1 MSDFRLKKSFLGIA
15 MSGTM
20 GVVGCSSVQPPTATI
35 SQAQLAIRQA
45 DQSKASQYAP
55 LELRKAQE
63 KFAQA
68 EKAMRNEEYLKAR
81 RLAEAA
87 GGLVDARLAESKAN
101 SGMAR
106 RNAAELQKTIESLRA
121 EAQRGSIR

>member
-1 MSDFRLKKSFLGIA
+1 MSDFRSRNSFLVIA
-15 MSGTM
+15 ISSAM
-20 GVVGCSSVQPPTATI
+20 GLVGCSSVQPPTATV
-35 SQAQLAIRQA
+35 SQAQLAIREA

-63 KFAQA
+63 KFAEA

-81 RLAEAA
+81 RLAEQA
-87 GGLVDARLAESKAN
+87 LVDARLAESKAN
-101 SGMAR
+101 SEMAR

-121 EAQRGSIR
+121 ETQRGPNR

>member
-1 MSDFRLKKSFLGIA
+1 MSDFTLKKSSLVIA
-15 MSGTM
+15 ISGTI
-20 GVVGCSSVQPPTATI
+20 GVVGCSSVQPPTATV

-68 EKAMRNEEYLKAR
+68 EKAMRNEDYLKAR
-81 RLAEAA
+81 RLAEEA
-87 GGLVDARLAESKAN
+87 LVDARLAESKAN
-101 SGMAR
+101 SEMAR

-121 EAQRGSIR
+121 EAQRGSSR

>member
-1 MSDFRLKKSFLGIA
+1 MSDFRLKKSFLVIA

-20 GVVGCSSVQPPTATI
+20 GLVGCSSVQPPTATI

-63 KFAQA
+63 KIAQA

-87 GGLVDARLAESKAN
+87 LVDARLAESKAN
-101 SGMAR
+101 SEMAR

>member
-1 MSDFRLKKSFLGIA
+1 MSRLVVRPYFMIA
-15 MSGTM
+15 FIYGAI
-20 GVVGCSSVQPPTATI
+20 GAGGCSSVQPPTATV
-35 SQAQLAIRQA
+35 SQAQLAVREA

-63 KFAQA
+63 KLAEA

-87 GGLVDARLAESKAN
+87 LVDARLAESKAN
-101 SGMAR
+101 SEIAR
-106 RNAAELQKTIESLRA
+106 QNAAELRKTIESLRA
-121 EAQRGSIR
+121 ETERGSSR